1 MLGGLIGR
9 KGARNPGIFGIWE
22 LARDRLLPTDSYPA
36 TTGGRGRSGRCHA
49 GPGCQRCKERKE
61 GRDAGRGVA
70 GPREVSWAARRGKR
84 KGAGWGVRG
93 AGPQPGFQELSL
105 FFSFQ
110 IIFFSKAFS

>member
-22 LARDRLLPTDSYPA
+22 LARDRLLPTYSYPA
-36 TTGGRGRSGRCHA
+36 TAGGRGRSGHCHA

-70 GPREVSWAARRGKR
+70 GPREVSWAARRGKE
-84 KGAGWGVRG
+84 KEQAGGVRVLN
-93 AGPQPGFQELSL
+93 AKVNSHQKQ
-105 FFSFQ
+105 
-110 IIFFSKAFS
+110 A